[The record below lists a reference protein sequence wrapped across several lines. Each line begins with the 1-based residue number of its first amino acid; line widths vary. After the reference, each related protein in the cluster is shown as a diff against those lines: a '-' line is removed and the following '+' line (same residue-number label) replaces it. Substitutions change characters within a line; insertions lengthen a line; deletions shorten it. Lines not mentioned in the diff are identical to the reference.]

1 MEQLAGKVA
10 VVTGAASGIGQA
22 LAGRLRDESMIV
34 VGVDVEPRDD
44 LVTADVSR
52 ADDVHA
58 LADHVYDVHGRV
70 DVLCNNA
77 GVFAAGLM
85 WERPASDFT
94 WVLGVNLW
102 GILHAVREFVP
113 RMLAAGN
120 EGHIVNTVSMA
131 GLCTNAFTSP
141 YTVSKFAAL
150 AATECLAHDL
160 VAVRAPITVSAVVPG
175 AVNTGIARS
184 SRNRP
189 AELAR
194 DDTDDASFADQAL
207 HDLITTNGAPPA
219 DVAAMIVDAIRAE
232 EFLVP
237 TRPSYAEQ
245 LRHRYD
251 ALVAKQLPPMPS
263 FD

>member
-10 VVTGAASGIGQA
+10 VVTGAASGIGEA
-22 LAGRLRDESMIV
+22 LADLLREEDMTV
-34 VGVDVEPRDD
+34 VGVDVEGGDD
-44 LVTADVSR
+44 VFRTDVSR
-52 ADDVHA
+52 AADMRS
-58 LADHVYDVHGRV
+58 LADHVYERHGRV
-70 DVLCNNA
+70 DILCNNA

-113 RMLAAGN
+113 RMIAAGN
-120 EGHIVNTVSMA
+120 DAHVVNTVSMA

-160 VAVRAPITVSAVVPG
+160 AAVRAPIKVSAVVPG

-189 AELAR
+189 IELAR
-194 DDTDDASFADQAL
+194 EDTDDASFADQAL

-219 DVAAMIVDAIRAE
+219 EVAAMIVAAIRAE

-237 TRPSYAEQ
+237 TRPSYTTQ
-245 LRHRYD
+245 LQQRYE
-251 ALVAKQLPPMPS
+251 ALAAKQLPPMPA

>member
-22 LAGRLRDESMIV
+22 LATRLRAEDMTV
-34 VGVDVEPRDD
+34 VGVDVEAHAD
-44 LVTADVSR
+44 LVTTDVSN
-52 ADDVHA
+52 ADDVRA
-58 LADHVYDVHGRV
+58 LAEHVYATHGRV
-70 DVLCNNA
+70 DLLCNNA
-77 GVFAAGLM
+77 GVFAGGLM
-85 WERPASDFT
+85 WNRPASDFT

-113 RMLAAGN
+113 RMIAAGS
-120 EGHIVNTVSMA
+120 EAHIVNTVSMA

-160 VAVRAPITVSAVVPG
+160 AAVGAPIKVSAVVPG
-175 AVNTGIARS
+175 SVDTGIARS

-189 AELAR
+189 PELAR
-194 DDTDDASFADQAL
+194 SRGNDADFVDQAL

-219 DVAAMIVDAIRAE
+219 EVAGLIVDAIRAE
-232 EFLVP
+232 QFLVP

-245 LRHRYD
+245 LQQRFE
-251 ALVAKQLPPMPS
+251 ALVAKQLPPMPA